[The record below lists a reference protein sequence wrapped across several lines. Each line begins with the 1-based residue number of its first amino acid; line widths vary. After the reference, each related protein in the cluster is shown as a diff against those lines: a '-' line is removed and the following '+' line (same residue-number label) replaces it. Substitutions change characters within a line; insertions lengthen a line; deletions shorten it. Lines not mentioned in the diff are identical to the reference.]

1 MATPFLVPAA
11 GAVAPHELTREE
23 LLARALFHGTA
34 EPIEGPLHGG
44 GYDGVLWTVDCPAIA
59 QTYVPEAGITAFW
72 SGDEWLADDVV
83 VPEGTTGRLACQM
96 GYVAEVLQR
105 EGDRPHGR
113 VRSWRYTQG
122 PEGPGLPGTPVPSP
136 RHRDVLRYVRD
147 VLGYAPSAGTK
158 ALFELKERSRG
169 EDGGFEFMPASYR
182 MSGALYVLLPQ
193 EPLRLYDLAAGREG
207 DLTALE
213 YQKHEVFG
221 KAAVAGFDGVRINDF
236 MQSPSQGNYGHVS
249 LGLLPAGI
257 AKVTATPVP
266 CTHFDYGTLPRGHT
280 GETPDF
286 IAGHGALVAAAMAR
300 GETVRPEVRD
310 VYPELI
316 ADVAPAAVHR

>member
-1 MATPFLVPAA
+1 M
-11 GAVAPHELTREE
+11 
-23 LLARALFHGTA
+23 
-34 EPIEGPLHGG
+34 
-44 GYDGVLWTVDCPAIA
+44 
-59 QTYVPEAGITAFW
+59 
-72 SGDEWLADDVV
+72 
-83 VPEGTTGRLACQM
+83 
-96 GYVAEVLQR
+96 
-105 EGDRPHGR
+105 
-113 VRSWRYTQG
+113 
-122 PEGPGLPGTPVPSP
+122 PGTSVPSP

-147 VLGYAPSAGTK
+147 VLGYTPQEGTK

-193 EPLRLYDLAAGREG
+193 EPLRFYDLAAGREG
-207 DLTALE
+207 DLTDLE
-213 YQKHEVFG
+213 YHKHEVFA
-221 KAAVAGFDGVRINDF
+221 KAAAAGFDGVRINDF

-257 AKVTATPVP
+257 AKVTATALP

-300 GETVRPEVRD
+300 GDTVRPEVRD
-310 VYPELI
+310 FYPALI
-316 ADVAPAAVHR
+316 AAVVPAAVHR